1 MHLIV
6 RPAYG
11 RTYTSFKAIKADLAI
26 GRDFVVCNI
35 ENHGSYA
42 NIMELATCSSVEFRY
57 DKNGEKVGCLYAK
70 DLAKAKAAYDQHIVK
85 KGMEWLE
92 DSLKEAIA

>member
-26 GRDFVVCNI
+26 GRDFIICNI
-35 ENHGSYA
+35 EDHGRYV
-42 NIMELATCSSVEFRY
+42 NIVEMVNIASVEFRY
-57 DKNGEKVGCLYAK
+57 GKNGEKVGCLYAK
-70 DLAKAKAAYDQHIVK
+70 DLAKAKAAYEQHLIQ
-85 KGMEWLE
+85 KGREWLE
-92 DSLKEAIA
+92 RSLKEATT